1 MKCLNIKMRVVSLL
15 FLSMAISF
23 SSCKLDV
30 LDTVPRDRFSEDAI
44 WDDPALIET
53 FISSTYRSLPAGFRY
68 SLYNLSVMSDELNA
82 RNNSWLYAYWQG
94 NLTADNL
101 GIANSWSGVYAA
113 PNTNQNY
120 WTTINRVNI
129 FFQNID
135 RERSKP
141 LDEEVKKRM
150 EGENKVIRAKCYF
163 ELISQYGGVP
173 IVSKPFNLKDDF
185 KMKRNTYDEVMTF
198 VLKDIDEAIAL
209 LPSSYDAAN
218 MGRITKDAA
227 MALKSRVLLYRAS
240 PLNNTTNDRTKW
252 EAAAKA
258 AKDVIDLGKYA
269 LFSDYR
275 TLFLEENRYNSEIIW
290 QRPYNQ
296 LVSPEAVYV
305 ELSSYPNGYNGF
317 AQIHPLQNLVDDY
330 ETIRGVL
337 PENDPLYNDQDPY
350 KDRDPRFY
358 ASILHDGMLW
368 KGREVETFLPGGKDS
383 NEGSISPWNAS
394 ETGYYS
400 RKFVNER
407 INNPSSTNM
416 SQTPW
421 TFFRY
426 AEILLNYAEANYF
439 LGNEALAR
447 EYVNLVRNR
456 PSVKMPP
463 ISATVTG
470 PALFDRIVNERR
482 VELVFELHR
491 WYDIRRWK
499 IAPQVMNGDILRMD
513 IRKNTTTGVKQYK
526 KMVWKKAVF
535 TDKDYLLPIPQDEM
549 DKNELFVQNPGYH

>member
-1 MKCLNIKMRVVSLL
+1 MRVVSLL

-407 INNPSSTNM
+407 INKPSSTNM

-463 ISATVTG
+463 IPATVTG

>member
-15 FLSMAISF
+15 FLSMAVSF

-30 LDTVPRDRFSEDAI
+30 LDTVPKDRFSEDAI

-240 PLNNTTNDRTKW
+240 PLNNANNDRTKW

-463 ISATVTG
+463 IPATVTG

>member
-15 FLSMAISF
+15 FLSMAVSF

-30 LDTVPRDRFSEDAI
+30 LDTVPKDRFSEDAI

-129 FFQNID
+129 FFHNID

-141 LDEEVKKRM
+141 LDEEVQKRM

-240 PLNNTTNDRTKW
+240 PLNNANNDRTKW
-252 EAAAKA
+252 EAAAKS

-463 ISATVTG
+463 IPATVTG

>member
-463 ISATVTG
+463 IPATVTG

>member
-1 MKCLNIKMRVVSLL
+1 
-15 FLSMAISF
+15 
-23 SSCKLDV
+23 
-30 LDTVPRDRFSEDAI
+30 
-44 WDDPALIET
+44 
-53 FISSTYRSLPAGFRY
+53 
-68 SLYNLSVMSDELNA
+68 MSDELNA

-141 LDEEVKKRM
+141 LDEDVKKRM

-240 PLNNTTNDRTKW
+240 PLNNTTNDRTTW

-275 TLFLEENRYNSEIIW
+275 TLFLEENRYNS
-290 QRPYNQ
+290 
-296 LVSPEAVYV
+296 
-305 ELSSYPNGYNGF
+305 
-317 AQIHPLQNLVDDY
+317 
-330 ETIRGVL
+330 
-337 PENDPLYNDQDPY
+337 
-350 KDRDPRFY
+350 
-358 ASILHDGMLW
+358 
-368 KGREVETFLPGGKDS
+368 
-383 NEGSISPWNAS
+383 
-394 ETGYYS
+394 
-400 RKFVNER
+400 
-407 INNPSSTNM
+407 
-416 SQTPW
+416 
-421 TFFRY
+421 
-426 AEILLNYAEANYF
+426 
-439 LGNEALAR
+439 
-447 EYVNLVRNR
+447 
-456 PSVKMPP
+456 
-463 ISATVTG
+463 
-470 PALFDRIVNERR
+470 
-482 VELVFELHR
+482 
-491 WYDIRRWK
+491 
-499 IAPQVMNGDILRMD
+499 
-513 IRKNTTTGVKQYK
+513 
-526 KMVWKKAVF
+526 
-535 TDKDYLLPIPQDEM
+535 
-549 DKNELFVQNPGYH
+549 

>member
-407 INNPSSTNM
+407 INKPSSTNM

-463 ISATVTG
+463 IPATVTG